1 MDEMPG
7 MIRPDLQ
14 ALPQVKERIFSPHLF
29 PACAGVILA
38 AGTRRAAI
46 AAFPRTCGGDPSRWN
61 PPCCNSRFSSHMR
74 G

>member
-46 AAFPRTCGGDPSRWN
+46 AAFPRTCGGDPSIW
-61 PPCCNSRFSSHMR
+61 SIVGYTVLFSPHVR

>member
-7 MIRPDLQ
+7 MIRPYLQ

-46 AAFPRTCGGDPSRWN
+46 AAFPRTCGGN
-61 PPCCNSRFSSHMR
+61 PKPYCQAWQPEHFSPHTR